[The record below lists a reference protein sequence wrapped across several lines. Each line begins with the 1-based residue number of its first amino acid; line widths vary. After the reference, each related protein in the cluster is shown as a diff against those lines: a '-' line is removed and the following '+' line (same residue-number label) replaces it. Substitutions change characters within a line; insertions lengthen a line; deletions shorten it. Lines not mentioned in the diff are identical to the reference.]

1 MISAPLKYIVFTAAL
16 FACKLSVGENK
27 IIFNRDIR
35 PILSNKCFACH
46 GPDAEDIEADLRL
59 DTPDGE
65 YGALTA
71 RDDYRIIQ
79 PGSLEESQL
88 WYRISTEDVDERMPP
103 EASHKTALTPEQLA
117 LFKQWI
123 LEGGGYQE
131 FWAFVP
137 PVRSKPA
144 DIKDES
150 WRDNPIDHIVMASFE
165 KQGLD
170 PKDRADQRTLI
181 RRVTFDLTGLPPTL
195 DEIHEFLNDKSLDAY
210 PRLVDRLLEQKSYG
224 EQMTRYWADLVR
236 LSDSN
241 GMHKDLHREFFAYRD
256 WLIRSFN
263 DNMPFDDFI
272 KYQLAGDLYED
283 PSRDQLVA
291 SGFNRLH
298 LIIDIGTALP
308 EESLHKNV
316 VDRVRAFGT
325 TFLGLTVQC
334 AQCHD
339 HKYDPITQKDYYQ
352 LYAFFNNFGGNAET
366 SKRPSRGLQPPF
378 INLTTAAQD
387 KQIEQNEA
395 EIQAVK
401 AQLRKHKEEWGKQV
415 EEAKKADADQD
426 SSETKAPKVA
436 KYKADPSLTKKFNAL
451 KKEHK
456 SYIARIPGA
465 MHMSERAEVRVAT
478 MLTGGAYDAP
488 GAKVERNTPGFLL
501 PMKKRADLASRMDL
515 AQWLVDPNHPL
526 TARVAVNRI
535 WQQLFGVGI
544 VKTSEDLGA
553 QGQWPSHPQ
562 LLDELAVQ
570 FVASGW
576 DVKSLI
582 RQIVLSRTYQQ
593 SSDAKSDEF
602 FNDPENRLLARGSRY
617 RMDAELIRDQI
628 LLVSGQLNTQ
638 MYGKSVKPPQPPGLW
653 KMVSMIGEVYQADS
667 GDQIYRRSLYTYW
680 KRGIP
685 PPQMTIMNAP
695 FRDACVTRRERTN
708 TPLQALLMMNEQEYF
723 NAAKACA
730 KLTLKATGDTV
741 QGLSLTYE
749 KITSHQPDGKRLQ
762 ILNET
767 LQSFIDL
774 YHNDKLLTEQL
785 TPELQESDFSD
796 RVEVAAWTM
805 LTHSL
810 LNLDLCKVRR

>member
-1 MISAPLKYIVFTAAL
+1 MITRFFNCIAFTAVL
-16 FACKLSVGENK
+16 FACSESSGEDK
-27 IIFNRDIR
+27 IVFNRDIR

-46 GPDAEDIEADLRL
+46 GPNGKDIEADLRL
-59 DTPDGE
+59 DTPDGQ
-65 YGALTA
+65 YGALTP
-71 RDDYRIIQ
+71 RGDYSIIK
-79 PGSLEESQL
+79 PGSLEDSEL
-88 WYRISTEDVDERMPP
+88 WYRISTDDIDERMPT
-103 EASHKTALTPEQLA
+103 EASHKTPLTPDQLA

-123 LEGGGYQE
+123 IEGGGYQD

-137 PVRSKPA
+137 PLRSRTV
-144 DIKDES
+144 DINDES
-150 WRDNPIDHIVMASFE
+150 WRQNPIDHIVAARLE
-165 KQGLD
+165 KQGLQ
-170 PKDRADQRTLI
+170 PKDRADRRTLI
-181 RRVTFDLTGLPPTL
+181 RRVTFDLTGLPPTVVQ
-195 DEIHEFLNDKSLDAY
+195 IHEFLNDKGPDAY

-224 EQMTRYWADLVR
+224 EHMARYWADLVR

-241 GMHKDLHREFFAYRD
+241 GMHKDFHREFFAYRD

-263 DNMPFDDFI
+263 DNMPFGDFI

-298 LIIDIGTALP
+298 LIIDRGTALP

-366 SKRPSRGLQPPF
+366 VNRPSRGLQPPF
-378 INLTTAAQD
+378 INLTTPAHD

-395 EIQAVK
+395 EIQAVEG
-401 AQLRKHKEEWGKQV
+401 QLRKHKEEWAKQV
-415 EEAKKADADQD
+415 EEAED
-426 SSETKAPKVA
+426 SEKTQTPKVA
-436 KYKADPSLTKKFNAL
+436 EYEADSALTKHLSAL
-451 KKEHK
+451 KNKHK
-456 SYIARIPGA
+456 SYMATIPGA
-465 MHMSERAEVRVAT
+465 MHMSERSDVRVAT
-478 MLTGGAYDAP
+478 MLIGGAYNAPDAQ
-488 GAKVERNTPGFLL
+488 VERNTPGFLL
-501 PMKKRADLASRMDL
+501 PLKKNADLASRMDL
-515 AQWLVDPNHPL
+515 AEWLVDPNHPL

-553 QGQWPSHPQ
+553 QGEWPSHPQ

-570 FVASGW
+570 FVASEW

-593 SSDAKSDEF
+593 GSDAKTEEF
-602 FNDPENRLLARGSRY
+602 INDPENRLLARGSRY

-628 LLVSGQLNTQ
+628 LLVSGLLNTQ

-653 KMVSMIGEVYQADS
+653 KMVSMIGEVYRADP

-723 NAAKACA
+723 KAAKACA
-730 KLTLKATGDTV
+730 KLTLKATDDTG
-741 QGLSLTYE
+741 QGLILTYE
-749 KITSHQPDGKRLQ
+749 KITSHQPDAKRLK
-762 ILNET
+762 LLEET

-774 YHNDKLLTEQL
+774 YQNDKLLTEQL
-785 TPELQESDFSD
+785 TPELQESDFND
-796 RVEVAAWTM
+796 RVNVAAWTM

-810 LNLDLCKVRR
+810 LNLELCKVRR

>member
-1 MISAPLKYIVFTAAL
+1 MITRFLKTIAFAVTL
-16 FACKLSVGENK
+16 FACNLSFGENK
-27 IIFNRDIR
+27 IVFNRDIR
-35 PILSNKCFACH
+35 PILSNKCFVCH
-46 GPDAEDIEADLRL
+46 GPNAKDIKADLRL
-59 DTPDGE
+59 DTPGGKF
-65 YGALTA
+65 GALTP
-71 RDDYRIIQ
+71 RDDYQIIKA
-79 PGSLEESQL
+79 GSLEESEL
-88 WYRISTEDVDERMPP
+88 WYRISTDDVDERMPP
-103 EASHKTALTPEQLA
+103 EVSHKTPLTPEQLA

-123 LEGGGYQE
+123 IEGGGYQD
-131 FWAFVP
+131 FWAFVG

-150 WRDNPIDHIVMASFE
+150 WRQNPIDHIVMASFE
-165 KQGLD
+165 KQGLE
-170 PKDRADQRTLI
+170 PKEPADQRTLI

-195 DEIHEFLNDKSLDAY
+195 DEIHEFLNDKSPGAY
-210 PRLVDRLLEQKSYG
+210 PRLVDRLLEQTSYG
-224 EQMTRYWADLVR
+224 EHMARYWADLVR

-241 GMHKDLHREFFAYRD
+241 GMHKDFHREFFAYRD

-263 DNMPFDDFI
+263 GNMPFDEFI
-272 KYQLAGDLYED
+272 KYQLAGDLYKD

-298 LIIDIGTALP
+298 LIIDKGTALP

-325 TFLGLTVQC
+325 TFLGLTVHC

-352 LYAFFNNFGGNAET
+352 FYAFFNNFGGNAET
-366 SKRPSRGLQPPF
+366 GGGPTRGLQPPF
-378 INLTTAAQD
+378 INLTTPAQD
-387 KQIEQNEA
+387 KQIDENESK
-395 EIQAVK
+395 IQAVE
-401 AQLRKHKEEWGKQV
+401 AQLSKHKKEWAKQV
-415 EEAKKADADQD
+415 EESKKAEAAQD
-426 SSETKAPKVA
+426 SEKTNAPKVA
-436 KYKADPSLTKKFNAL
+436 KYKADPSLTKKLNAL

-456 SYIARIPGA
+456 SYMATIPGA

-478 MLTGGAYDAP
+478 ILIGGAYDAP
-488 GAKVERNTPGFLL
+488 GVPVERNTPGFLL
-501 PMKKRADLASRMDL
+501 PMKKKAKLASRMDL
-515 AQWLVDPNHPL
+515 AQWLADPSHPL

-562 LLDELAVQ
+562 LLDELAIQ

-576 DVKSLI
+576 NVKGLI

-593 SSDAKSDEF
+593 SSDAKADEF
-602 FNDPENRLLARGSRY
+602 INDPENRLLARGSRY

-628 LLVSGQLNTQ
+628 LLVSGQLNRQ

-653 KMVSMIGEVYQADS
+653 KMVSMIGEVYKADP

-680 KRGIP
+680 KRGMP

-723 NAAKACA
+723 KAAKACA
-730 KLTLKATGDTV
+730 KLTLMATDDTA

-749 KITSHQPDGKRLQ
+749 KITSHLPDAKRLK
-762 ILNET
+762 LLEET

-774 YHNDKLLTEQL
+774 YQNDKLLTEQL
-785 TPELQESDFSD
+785 TPELQESEFSD
-796 RVEVAAWTM
+796 RVKVAAWTM

-810 LNLDLCKVRR
+810 LNLELSKVRR